1 MIGVVFAILF
11 IVALLGLC
19 AYGVIFPR
27 YMVKHARQ
35 VDVRVIS
42 CEYQEK
48 ELMNTG
54 EVMRYYE
61 VKVDFYGKHGE
72 QIVKTLKREEPIE
85 VGEVIRS
92 RYDDRSG
99 RLLLNADEEVTN
111 GQGSGVGVVVSV
123 LLFMLVIII
132 LGAFVKDKN
141 GEMPQWVYLF
151 FGYLIAL
158 IFVGVGI
165 YGIVAKIAQHQ
176 PLSFTPVFGLL
187 GAGLLSVMIW
197 QTVDGIREN
206 TREPETQ
213 SNGQI
218 QVFFMHSGE
227 DAEAFSYEITF
238 SEDGAG
244 EMLLFPVT
252 RVSDKTFEQVI
263 SFAVSKE
270 DYGRLAALAEKVKA
284 KEIPFDASK
293 GAGEML
299 ISVYWYEGDDRVG
312 TGGCEE
318 KEPIFGEVRALVEEI
333 VPSEVFAE
341 LAAREAAYYE

>member
-35 VDVRVIS
+35 VDARVIS
-42 CEYQEK
+42 CEYQKK
-48 ELMNTG
+48 ELLNT
-54 EVMRYYE
+54 
-61 VKVDFYGKHGE
+61 
-72 QIVKTLKREEPIE
+72 
-85 VGEVIRS
+85 GEVIRS

-158 IFVGVGI
+158 VFVGVGI
-165 YGIVAKIAQHQ
+165 YGIVARIVQRQ
-176 PLSFTPVFGLL
+176 PLSFTPVSGLL

-218 QVFFMHSGE
+218 QVFFMHRGE
-227 DAEAFSYEITF
+227 AAEAFSYEITF
-238 SEDGAG
+238 FED
-244 EMLLFPVT
+244 
-252 RVSDKTFEQVI
+252 
-263 SFAVSKE
+263 
-270 DYGRLAALAEKVKA
+270 
-284 KEIPFDASK
+284 

-299 ISVYWYEGDDRVG
+299 ISVYWYEGNDRTG

-318 KEPIFGEVRALVEEI
+318 KEPIFGEVSALVEEI

-341 LAAREAAYYE
+341 LAAREAAYYG

>member
-35 VDVRVIS
+35 VDARVIS

-48 ELMNTG
+48 ELLNTG

-61 VKVDFYGKHGE
+61 VKVDFYGKYGE
-72 QIVKTLKREEPIE
+72 QIIKTLKREEPIE

-158 IFVGVGI
+158 VFVGVGI
-165 YGIVAKIAQHQ
+165 YGIVARIVQRQ

-218 QVFFMHSGE
+218 QVFFMHRGE

-238 SEDGAG
+238 LRTE
-244 EMLLFPVT
+244 
-252 RVSDKTFEQVI
+252 R
-263 SFAVSKE
+263 
-270 DYGRLAALAEKVKA
+270 GR
-284 KEIPFDASK
+284 
-293 GAGEML
+293 
-299 ISVYWYEGDDRVG
+299 
-312 TGGCEE
+312 C
-318 KEPIFGEVRALVEEI
+318 
-333 VPSEVFAE
+333 
-341 LAAREAAYYE
+341 